1 MSWIVRP
8 FGAAPAVAAI
18 SRIAAQIV
26 RCIAA
31 IYHSTVHSVLDTILQ
46 YLRTPFVVLSGTPVT
61 ALTILTAIAIIIAA
75 RIIAAIVGRSVERV
89 LESRDL
95 DKGMR
100 FAANKIT
107 RYVIMLIGVFVA
119 LGTMGVD
126 TSAIMAGGA
135 VLLVGIG
142 FGLQKLAENFIS
154 GLLLLLERPVRKGDF
169 IDVGG
174 ILGTVE
180 DIGLRAT
187 HVISRDGVT
196 MIVPNA
202 NLVTSMVINHSV
214 PTNSKRI
221 TIRVGVAYDT
231 DLDHAVAVLERIAK
245 DDPVILDEPPA
256 EIRHY
261 GFGDSAIDLN
271 LVAWIPEAR
280 DELIV
285 ASRIRFAISRA
296 FRAEKIEIPLPQ
308 REVHLHPP
316 SAQA

>member
-1 MSWIVRP
+1 MR
-8 FGAAPAVAAI
+8 
-18 SRIAAQIV
+18 
-26 RCIAA
+26 
-31 IYHSTVHSVLDTILQ
+31 SVLDTILQ

-61 ALTILTAIAIIIAA
+61 ALTILTAITIIIAA
-75 RIIAAIVGRSVERV
+75 RIVAAIVGRSVERIFT
-89 LESRDL
+89 SRDL

-119 LGTMGVD
+119 LGTIGVN

-202 NLVTSMVINHSV
+202 NLVTSIVINHSV

-221 TIRVGVAYDT
+221 TIQVGVAYDT
-231 DLDHAVAVLERIAK
+231 DLDEAVKVLLGIAK
-245 DDPVILDEPPA
+245 DDPVVLDDPPT

-261 GFGDSAIDLN
+261 GFGDSAIELN
-271 LVAWIPEAR
+271 LIAWIPEAR

-285 ASRIRFAISRA
+285 ASRVRFAISRA
-296 FRAEKIEIPLPQ
+296 FRAAKIEIPFPQ
-308 REVHLHPP
+308 RDVHLRPP
-316 SAQA
+316 AQA